1 MGINLILR
9 SDMFGLQ
16 TTLDRATNNDLIRRN
31 ILASQ
36 ETLSSDEEGELKTIN
51 NKLDKLGFSLA
62 SDDPDYMDFLIQKYH
77 SKPGEA
83 N

>member
-16 TTLDRATNNDLIRRN
+16 TTLDSATNNKLLRRN

-36 ETLSSDEEGELKTIN
+36 EKLGSDEEDELKMIN
-51 NKLDKLGFSLA
+51 SELDGLGFSLA